1 MSIGCMQCKW
11 HTGLSARS
19 SPMFY
24 FLVTLS
30 IASINKVLQSD
41 LIQWLHLLQLDI
53 SNAPLS
59 STTIVHKSW
68 FRDDKFKFVCFQ
80 SQNMPTC
87 TFSILNLFLQRSK
100 SPLRLFFHAFELKN
114 CYFNFL
120 FTTTTYSDI
129 QKHERTRSARIRCVI
144 FVISSFYTR
153 NHHLHSYHS
162 HPGGGSACI
171 LILPF
176 DK

>member
-11 HTGLSARS
+11 HAGLSARS

-87 TFSILNLFLQRSK
+87 TFSILKLFLQRSK
-100 SPLRLFFHAFELKN
+100 SSLRLFFMHLNWKIAISIF
-114 CYFNFL
+114 
-120 FTTTTYSDI
+120 YSP
-129 QKHERTRSARIRCVI
+129 QRRTQTFKSTSAHVRLV
-144 FVISSFYTR
+144 S
-153 NHHLHSYHS
+153 
-162 HPGGGSACI
+162 GA
-171 LILPF
+171 
-176 DK
+176 